1 MAYKCI
7 CITKALYT
15 RYFAVAPERRTVK
28 ARCMP
33 ISEGQITI
41 RLPQDLLD
49 RLDDLIDP
57 VSELPEY
64 RALRIT
70 RSVVLRLALDSGLE
84 ALEARLATT
93 KSKARGRKRRRS

>member
-1 MAYKCI
+1 
-7 CITKALYT
+7 
-15 RYFAVAPERRTVK
+15 
-28 ARCMP
+28 MP

-49 RLDDLIDP
+49 RIDDLIDP

-84 ALEARLATT
+84 SLEARLGA
-93 KSKARGRKRRRS
+93 RRRKSGGRSRKKR

>member
-1 MAYKCI
+1 
-7 CITKALYT
+7 
-15 RYFAVAPERRTVK
+15 
-28 ARCMP
+28 MP
-33 ISEGQITI
+33 ISEGQITV

-49 RLDDLIDP
+49 RIDDLIDP

-84 ALEARLATT
+84 ALEARLTTT
-93 KSKARGRKRRRS
+93 KPKARGRKRRRS

>member
-1 MAYKCI
+1 
-7 CITKALYT
+7 
-15 RYFAVAPERRTVK
+15 
-28 ARCMP
+28 MP
-33 ISEGQITI
+33 ISEGQITV

-49 RLDDLIDP
+49 RIDDLIDP

-84 ALEARLATT
+84 ALEARLTTT
-93 KSKARGRKRRRS
+93 KPMARGRKRRRS